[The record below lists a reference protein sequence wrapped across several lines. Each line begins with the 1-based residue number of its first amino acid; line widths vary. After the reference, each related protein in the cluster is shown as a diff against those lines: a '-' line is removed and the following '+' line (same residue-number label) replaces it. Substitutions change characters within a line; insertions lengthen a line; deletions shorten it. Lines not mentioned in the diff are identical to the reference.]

1 MEGDQFLV
9 HALLRES
16 IKDLE
21 AGEMDKRVTQL
32 EI

>member
-1 MEGDQFLV
+1 MV

-21 AGEMDKRVTQL
+21 AGAMDRRVTQL
-32 EI
+32 ED